1 MDRGRGI
8 IRGLV
13 VVAALAAAACGV
25 RGPGKEAAAN
35 EENDEAPLAAVQAL
49 LRRERLYTG
58 PVDGAPGA
66 ATAAAIRR
74 YQILH
79 GMRATGRLDPGTLHA
94 MLAPAPPPSGALT
107 AADRE
112 ILRELAE
119 TPRPEPV
126 AERRLPIP
134 ASPPPAIAAPSATPQ
149 SKAVRSRSAKHRRA
163 GSTWA
168 PSD

>member
-1 MDRGRGI
+1 MGWA
-8 IRGLV
+8 
-13 VVAALAAAACGV
+13 VAGALGAAGCSAH
-25 RGPGKEAAAN
+25 GPGKEAVAS
-35 EENDEAPLAAVQAL
+35 EEEEDVPLAAVQAL
-49 LRRERLYTG
+49 LLRERLYAG

-66 ATAAAIRR
+66 ATDAAIRR

-94 MLAPAPPPSGALT
+94 MLAPAPSPSAELT
-107 AADRE
+107 ASDRE

-119 TPRPEPV
+119 AHLPEPV

-134 ASPPPAIAAPSATPQ
+134 AAPPPAIATPSATPR
-149 SKAVRSRSAKHRRA
+149 SKADRARSAKHRRA
-163 GSTWA
+163 GSSWG